1 MSFSAV
7 DRAMMSRALQLA
19 EKAKYSVTPNPGVG
33 AVVTKNEKILGEGFT
48 RPLGE
53 NHAEIEALQQAGEML
68 AVAPLYRNP

>member
-48 RPLGE
+48 RP
-53 NHAEIEALQQAGEML
+53 
-68 AVAPLYRNP
+68 RSKSCRD